1 MRQPLTG
8 AAGPPAEDGEQDP
21 DVTAEAAEVQALAQH
36 RTGRSGY
43 VNIILYIAICVVLM
57 SVTWRTGYAGYARV
71 CGDDSCMKPSSQ
83 RSVFLTECS
92 VATRSVHASCQPIVQ
107 V

>member
-21 DVTAEAAEVQALAQH
+21 DVAAEAAEVQALAQH

-43 VNIILYIAICVVLM
+43 VNIILYAAVVCFCLSPGVLIRYVSVCGGDSCTNPFIPAICLFNGMHSRIEALLM
-57 SVTWRTGYAGYARV
+57 RA
-71 CGDDSCMKPSSQ
+71 
-83 RSVFLTECS
+83 
-92 VATRSVHASCQPIVQ
+92 ASGQFKV
-107 V
+107 

>member
-36 RTGRSGY
+36 RTGRSGCAY
-43 VNIILYIAICVVLM
+43 TFTLPWICVLM
-57 SVTWRTGYAGYARV
+57 SASWRSTAPPAQGKYVRYTA
-71 CGDDSCMKPSSQ
+71 P
-83 RSVFLTECS
+83 T
-92 VATRSVHASCQPIVQ
+92 
-107 V
+107 